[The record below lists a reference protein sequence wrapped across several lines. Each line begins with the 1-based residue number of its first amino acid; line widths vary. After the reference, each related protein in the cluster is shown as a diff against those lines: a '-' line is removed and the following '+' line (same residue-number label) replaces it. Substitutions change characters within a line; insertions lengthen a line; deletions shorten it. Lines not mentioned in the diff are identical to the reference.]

1 MDKEDNVMLTKCKVV
16 IKKIVN
22 GVIICLGPNI
32 KFLCCIFDTF
42 NFLDN
47 YPTSFCSPWGL

>member
-16 IKKIVN
+16 IKIVN
-22 GVIICLGPNI
+22 GVIICLGSNI

>member
-1 MDKEDNVMLTKCKVV
+1 MNKEDNVMLTKCKVV
-16 IKKIVN
+16 IKIVN